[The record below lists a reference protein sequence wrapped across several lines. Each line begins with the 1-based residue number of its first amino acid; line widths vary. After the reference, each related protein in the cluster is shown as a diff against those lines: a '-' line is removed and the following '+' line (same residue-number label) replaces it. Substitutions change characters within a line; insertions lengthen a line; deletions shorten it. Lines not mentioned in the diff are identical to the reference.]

1 MPVIECSCG
10 MVMSI
15 ARAKPRR
22 CCIRCGG
29 VEFRLIEKWQAVD
42 SLPLPFLPFSTSADC
57 APLRREVAT
66 IAIAVAEPIGEGAY
80 I

>member
-10 MVMSI
+10 MMMSI
-15 ARAKPRR
+15 SATEPRT

-29 VEFRLIEKWQAVD
+29 VEFRLIEKLAPVHKTLEPFMPR
-42 SLPLPFLPFSTSADC
+42 SLSA
-57 APLRREVAT
+57 ANAHAKHKL
-66 IAIAVAEPIGEGAY
+66 AIVGLLAAEPIGEGAY